1 MVLVAH
7 TDSRSPQSRG
17 LDKVPFAGADA
28 RGRLIPSSGHSTMR
42 PVRLCSSTWCRSP
55 GHLHA
60 SGPSR
65 RCAPGA
71 GGRSASRAAHRCAV
85 RCPAPSARRV
95 RLRRKVTR
103 PTVLAPPPSA
113 APPPPPARCRSAP
126 APRRQLEPLSARITR
141 RAVRSVSLNDQP
153 ERTKLSQPV
162 LEPTDRD
169 RGSKHGET
177 AALDER
183 QLEPARDHRAGEVT
197 MADEHHVA

>member
-1 MVLVAH
+1 
-7 TDSRSPQSRG
+7 
-17 LDKVPFAGADA
+17 
-28 RGRLIPSSGHSTMR
+28 LISSSGHSTMR
-42 PVRLCSSTWCRSP
+42 PVRLSSSTWCRSSRTS
-55 GHLHA
+55 
-60 SGPSR
+60 SGVGTVAAMR
-65 RCAPGA
+65 TGA

-85 RCPAPSARRV
+85 RCSAPSARRA
-95 RLRRKVTR
+95 RLHRKVTR

-113 APPPPPARCRSAP
+113 APPPPPARRRSAP
-126 APRRQLEPLSARITR
+126 APRRQPVPLSARIAR